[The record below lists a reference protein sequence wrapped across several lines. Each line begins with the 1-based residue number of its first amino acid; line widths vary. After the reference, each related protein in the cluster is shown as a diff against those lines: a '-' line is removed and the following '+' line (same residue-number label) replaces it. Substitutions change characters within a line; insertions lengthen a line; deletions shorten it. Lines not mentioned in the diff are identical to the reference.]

1 MAKASR
7 KYQAAR
13 LHGADAFLAAFMG
26 LRMPG
31 DKWKVAT
38 SIFLTVSLLSAS
50 GQHKGELPQSSC
62 AAQGACEAQQSRHS
76 VPASDLKEKKSAVT
90 QGSDSGIFSNCSL

>member
-1 MAKASR
+1 MAKAAR

-13 LHGADAFLAAFMG
+13 LHRADAFLAAFMG

-38 SIFLTVSLLSAS
+38 SIFLTVPLLSAS
-50 GQHKGELPQSSC
+50 GQHKGELLQSLC
-62 AAQGACEAQQSRHS
+62 TALGACEAQQS
-76 VPASDLKEKKSAVT
+76 K
-90 QGSDSGIFSNCSL
+90 DSQS